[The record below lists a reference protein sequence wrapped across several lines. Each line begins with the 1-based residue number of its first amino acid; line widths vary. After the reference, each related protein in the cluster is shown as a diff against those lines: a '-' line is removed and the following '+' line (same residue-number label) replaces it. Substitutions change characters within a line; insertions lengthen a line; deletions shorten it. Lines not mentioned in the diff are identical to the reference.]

1 MPRPKLPIGDTVR
14 WSGNPRD
21 EHLLMAFLRR
31 GDLPWSQVIWWL
43 EPDFSSRC
51 DLLITRVGATSGPLR
66 VRPGDVVVLTG
77 TEFSVGPGSRP

>member
-1 MPRPKLPIGDTVR
+1 MPRPKLPSGDMVW

-43 EPDFSSRC
+43 ESDFSSRC
-51 DLLITRVGATSGPLR
+51 DLLITRVGATVLPLR

-77 TEFSVGPGSRP
+77 AEFSVSSGSRS